1 MIINMRARPSI
12 PAIQG
17 SSTECDFHGP
27 SVQDVMSVLGA
38 CRVAIEHVVI
48 FFGIV
53 KGWCVVRA
61 SAVTIGA
68 GSHNTRAMG
77 NLSIGS
83 CLERQ
88 VDGRSSFEWLLA
100 CA

>member
-1 MIINMRARPSI
+1 MSARPSI

-53 KGWCVVRA
+53 KGWVC
-61 SAVTIGA
+61 GA
-68 GSHNTRAMG
+68 RECGYDRG
-77 NLSIGS
+77 RLS
-83 CLERQ
+83 
-88 VDGRSSFEWLLA
+88 
-100 CA
+100 